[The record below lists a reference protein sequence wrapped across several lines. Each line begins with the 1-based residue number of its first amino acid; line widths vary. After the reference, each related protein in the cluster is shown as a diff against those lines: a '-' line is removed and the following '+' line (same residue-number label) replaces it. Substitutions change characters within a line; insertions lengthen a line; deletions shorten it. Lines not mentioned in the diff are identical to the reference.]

1 MILYNG
7 ENYRIEIVRFKNLL
21 GSIEYIKQAMQ
32 IIYFIK
38 NLSVL
43 KEFYR
48 FLHLQLKYQNFC
60 QRTLAKCQKSIA
72 LYPQYPNLMK
82 TKNSLS

>member
-1 MILYNG
+1 
-7 ENYRIEIVRFKNLL
+7 
-21 GSIEYIKQAMQ
+21 MQ

-38 NLSVL
+38 NLSVS

-48 FLHLQLKYQNFC
+48 FLHLQLKYQNFFPKTLAEC
-60 QRTLAKCQKSIA
+60 QRITAVSRK
-72 LYPQYPNLMK
+72 YRNLMK